1 MLNNSGHCHL
11 TLLHSIPCRKLH
23 VIHKQILNL
32 SEYGQL
38 TLAGDSFL
46 LRTMAAILATWLVMC
61 GEESTCSTAAITPPA
76 SRLHT
81 VYSAHQTSQF
91 MSGLMVL
98 IKEFLQCCGFKYLG
112 SGSRI
117 LAQFGSGSI
126 VMLLILKKKNLFT
139 EEQFALKTLFL
150 NHKEVMAPEELLV
163 SLVSE

>member
-1 MLNNSGHCHL
+1 MSF
-11 TLLHSIPCRKLH
+11 TSS
-23 VIHKQILNL
+23 ILNL

-91 MSGLMVL
+91 MSGFDKRIFAVL
-98 IKEFLQCCGFKYLG
+98 WIQIPWI
-112 SGSRI
+112 RI
-117 LAQFGSGSI
+117 QNFGPI
-126 VMLLILKKKNLFT
+126 WIRVHRYVINFT
-139 EEQFALKTLFL
+139 EEQFAFKTLFF
-150 NHKEVMAPEELLV
+150 KP
-163 SLVSE
+163 

>member
-91 MSGLMVL
+91 MSGFDKRIFAVL
-98 IKEFLQCCGFKYLG
+98 WIQIPWI
-112 SGSRI
+112 RI
-117 LAQFGSGSI
+117 QNFGPI
-126 VMLLILKKKNLFT
+126 WIRVHRYVINF
-139 EEQFALKTLFL
+139 EEEKF
-150 NHKEVMAPEELLV
+150 VYR
-163 SLVSE
+163 

>member
-76 SRLHT
+76 SRLHI

-91 MSGLMVL
+91 MSGFDKRIFAVL
-98 IKEFLQCCGFKYLG
+98 WIQIPWI
-112 SGSRI
+112 RI
-117 LAQFGSGSI
+117 QNFGPI
-126 VMLLILKKKNLFT
+126 WIRVHRYVINF
-139 EEQFALKTLFL
+139 EEEKFFYRRTICL
-150 NHKEVMAPEELLV
+150 
-163 SLVSE
+163 